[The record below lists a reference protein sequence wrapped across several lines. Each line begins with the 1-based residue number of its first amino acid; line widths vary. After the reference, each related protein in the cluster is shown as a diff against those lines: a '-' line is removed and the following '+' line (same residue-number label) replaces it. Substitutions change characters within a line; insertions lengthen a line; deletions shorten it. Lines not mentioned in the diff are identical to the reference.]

1 MAILKILKYPDPR
14 LRTVA
19 ENVILFDKSLKN
31 LSKNMLE
38 TMYAENGIGLAATQV
53 DIHTRL
59 IVMDISDDRN
69 EPMIFVNPVVTV
81 LDNKSLVPCEE
92 GCLSIPGASVEVSR
106 PDKIK
111 LNWLDLNGKDHESF
125 PEGLLAVCIQHEIDH
140 LQGKLLV
147 DYLSPLKRAR
157 LKDKAT
163 K

>member
-31 LSKNMLE
+31 LSKDMLE